1 MCWSV
6 EGDVPF
12 FSLSGTWKIV
22 PQPWR
27 GRMVA
32 GDTKGAVLG
41 LDFLPGPS
49 KGRTT
54 LVVSQHPRL
63 DRAGILPRKLIE
75 AEPFLEHGL
84 SLALTIV
91 EAVSLVPALERM

>member
-1 MCWSV
+1 
-6 EGDVPF
+6 
-12 FSLSGTWKIV
+12 
-22 PQPWR
+22 
-27 GRMVA
+27 
-32 GDTKGAVLG
+32 
-41 LDFLPGPS
+41 
-49 KGRTT
+49 
-54 LVVSQHPRL
+54 VVSQHPRL